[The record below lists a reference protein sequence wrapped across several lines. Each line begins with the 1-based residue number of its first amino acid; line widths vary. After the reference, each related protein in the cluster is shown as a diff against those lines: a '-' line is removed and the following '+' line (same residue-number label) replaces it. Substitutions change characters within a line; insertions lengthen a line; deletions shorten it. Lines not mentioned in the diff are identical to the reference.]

1 MSNIDGLASKWLE
14 LKKAERKLIAERHAI
29 EEQITEAL
37 EAKDEG
43 SITHKLDDHK
53 VTLSQNVTRKL
64 DPMKWE
70 EVKHKIPELRHPV
83 KTTLSADS
91 VGVRWL
97 LEHDPKQWAKV
108 SSAFET
114 KKAKIG
120 VKVEA
125 Y

>member
-1 MSNIDGLASKWLE
+1 
-14 LKKAERKLIAERHAI
+14 
-29 EEQITEAL
+29 
-37 EAKDEG
+37 
-43 SITHKLDDHK
+43 

-70 EVKHKIPELRHPV
+70 EVKHKIPEMRHPV

-97 LEHDPKQWAKV
+97 LDHDPKQWAKV
-108 SSAFET
+108 AAAFET

>member
-14 LKKAERKLIAERHAI
+14 LKKAERKLIAERYAI

-70 EVKHKIPELRHPV
+70 EVKHKIPEMRHPV

-97 LEHDPKQWAKV
+97 LENDPKQWAKV
-108 SSAFET
+108 ATAFET